1 MDSAYQ
7 TNIPAQKKKARTIN
21 MIGDSYL
28 TDIQYYTVTDINS
41 PTVKYMY
48 TPKGSHN
55 HSAKFQPI
63 IARQVMYVIK
73 FVN

>member
-1 MDSAYQ
+1 
-7 TNIPAQKKKARTIN
+7 

-41 PTVKYMY
+41 PTVKY

-55 HSAKFQPI
+55 HSAKFKPI